1 MFFININEINVLN
14 KKNKLLKI
22 LNEIYEVNLTNN
34 APWKVLERCKE
45 CVVALTDK

>member
-34 APWKVLERCKE
+34 APYKATERCKGL
-45 CVVALTDK
+45 VVAW